1 MELDYVK
8 NIFSPSFIIHV
19 LQERT
24 LSLKKKYGQN
34 FLINRDIA
42 SRIIKLAGINK
53 DSTVLEI
60 GPGLGTLT
68 FLIAKQ
74 VKRIIAVE
82 IDRGFTRYLQN
93 EIEKLGFRN
102 VCIINKDFLRLK
114 KNDLHLLEN
123 PDKVISNFPYCIG
136 IKALV
141 KIVDEYQ
148 SVDRIIGT
156 VQKELAD
163 RITAKPG
170 TKNYSF
176 VSVYLQYLS
185 RVRVIEKNISPKN
198 FFPSPEVTSSLI
210 ELQPVHETVPIEAGI
225 FKKIVKASF
234 SNRRKNIVN
243 NLHTPEIGIDQDV
256 LKQIVS
262 ERFKNVK
269 IRAEALSVRDFIEL
283 SGDLIKFVS

>member
-8 NIFSPSFIIHV
+8 NIFSPSFIINV
-19 LQERT
+19 LQEHA
-24 LSLKKKYGQN
+24 LSQKKKYGQN

-42 SRIIKLAGINK
+42 SRIIKLADLNK

-136 IKALV
+136 IKALL
-141 KIVDEYQ
+141 KIVDEFQ

-170 TKNYSF
+170 VKNYSF
-176 VSVYLQYLS
+176 VSVYLQYLN

-210 ELQPVHETVPIEAGI
+210 ELQPVHATVPIEAGI

-243 NLHTPEIGIDQDV
+243 NLHMSEIGIDQHV

-269 IRAEALSVRDFIEL
+269 IRAEALSIQDFIEL
-283 SGDLIKFVS
+283 SGDIMRFVY

>member
-243 NLHTPEIGIDQDV
+243 NLHTPEIRIDQDV

>member
-42 SRIIKLAGINK
+42 SRIIKLAGLNK

-141 KIVDEYQ
+141 KIVDEYK

>member
-42 SRIIKLAGINK
+42 SRIIKLAGLNK

>member
-141 KIVDEYQ
+141 KIVDEYK

-243 NLHTPEIGIDQDV
+243 NLHTPEIRIDQDV

>member
-42 SRIIKLAGINK
+42 SRIIKLAGLNK
-53 DSTVLEI
+53 GSTVLEI

-136 IKALV
+136 IKALI

>member
-24 LSLKKKYGQN
+24 LSLKKKYSQN

-42 SRIIKLAGINK
+42 SRIIKLAGLNK

-210 ELQPVHETVPIEAGI
+210 ELQPVHETVPIEEGI

>member
-8 NIFSPSFIIHV
+8 NIFSPSFIINV
-19 LQERT
+19 LQEHA
-24 LSLKKKYGQN
+24 LSQKKKYGQN

-42 SRIIKLAGINK
+42 SRIIKLADLNK

-136 IKALV
+136 IKALL
-141 KIVDEYQ
+141 KIVDEFQ

-170 TKNYSF
+170 VKNYSF

-243 NLHTPEIGIDQDV
+243 NLHMSEIGIDQHV

-269 IRAEALSVRDFIEL
+269 IRAEALSIQDFIEL
-283 SGDLIKFVS
+283 SGDIMRFVC

>member
-8 NIFSPSFIIHV
+8 NIFSPSFIINV
-19 LQERT
+19 LQEHA
-24 LSLKKKYGQN
+24 LSQKKKYGQN

-42 SRIIKLAGINK
+42 SRIIKLADLNK

-136 IKALV
+136 IKALL
-141 KIVDEYQ
+141 KIVDEFQ

-170 TKNYSF
+170 VKNYSF
-176 VSVYLQYLS
+176 VSVYLQYLN

-243 NLHTPEIGIDQDV
+243 NLHMSEIGIDQHV

-269 IRAEALSVRDFIEL
+269 IRAEALSIQDFIEL
-283 SGDLIKFVS
+283 SGDIMRFVY

>member
-8 NIFSPSFIIHV
+8 NIFSPSFIINV
-19 LQERT
+19 LQEHA
-24 LSLKKKYGQN
+24 LSQKKKYGQN

-42 SRIIKLAGINK
+42 SRIIKLADLNK

-136 IKALV
+136 IKALL
-141 KIVDEYQ
+141 KIVDEFQ

-170 TKNYSF
+170 VKNYSF

-210 ELQPVHETVPIEAGI
+210 ELQPVHATVPIEAGI

-243 NLHTPEIGIDQDV
+243 NLHMSEIGIDQHV

-269 IRAEALSVRDFIEL
+269 IRAEALSIQDFIEL
-283 SGDLIKFVS
+283 SGDIMRFVY

>member
-1 MELDYVK
+1 MELDYGK

-42 SRIIKLAGINK
+42 SRIIKLAGLNK

-93 EIEKLGFRN
+93 EIEKLGIRN

-114 KNDLHLLEN
+114 KIDLHLLES

-210 ELQPVHETVPIEAGI
+210 ELQPVHETVPIEPGI

-243 NLHTPEIGIDQDV
+243 NLHAPEIGIDQDV

-283 SGDLIKFVS
+283 SRNLIKFVS

>member
-1 MELDYVK
+1 MELDYGK

-42 SRIIKLAGINK
+42 SRIIKLAGLNK

>member
-1 MELDYVK
+1 MELDYEK

-42 SRIIKLAGINK
+42 SRIIKLAGLNK

-210 ELQPVHETVPIEAGI
+210 ELQPVHETVPIEPGI

-283 SGDLIKFVS
+283 SRDLIKFVS